1 MRLTSLQRSRTLVC
15 DAMILVK
22 KRITKQ
28 SQLQKQP
35 PKREKTMSTFDEK
48 QGLIQNASIENPD
61 FYFKGSVLAIGGTP
75 KDCFFCNLSTPV
87 DANLLTQKL
96 QKHLDG
102 EDGNKYLNQKSKW
115 GYLLSHKRW
124 FMRHLFLKPN

>member
-1 MRLTSLQRSRTLVC
+1 LSLKHDNYIKVRKNVTIFLGEEIKMRLTLLQRPGTLVC
-15 DAMILVK
+15 DAMILLK

-28 SQLQKQP
+28 SQSQKQP

-96 QKHLDG
+96 QKHLA
-102 EDGNKYLNQKSKW
+102 KTSKTF
-115 GYLLSHKRW
+115 R
-124 FMRHLFLKPN
+124 R